1 MSIAVNV
8 RPTSG
13 HTVMKGSARKIFVT
27 SRTMEMARAI
37 AGLGCK
43 VCGVTFPNR
52 QALLKHINKMG
63 HFRDPN
69 EMALPE
75 GMFYIRDSSERP
87 GLLR

>member
-1 MSIAVNV
+1 MLVILMVLSSHRHPRWGCGWLAAWQEVV
-8 RPTSG
+8 RC
-13 HTVMKGSARKIFVT
+13 
-27 SRTMEMARAI
+27 
-37 AGLGCK
+37 GCK